1 MEAKTS
7 DKAIIAAMRQK
18 EIKINIEKKERKRK
32 VLFQL
37 LETTIGLS
45 RKLLLMGSGQVLDTT
60 FY

>member
-7 DKAIIAAMRQK
+7 DKAIIVAMRQK
-18 EIKINIEKKERKRK
+18 EIKINIEKKERKSK

-37 LETTIGLS
+37 IETTIGLS
-45 RKLLLMGSGQVLDTT
+45 KKLLLMGSGQVLDTT

>member
-18 EIKINIEKKERKRK
+18 EIKINIEKKERKIK
-32 VLFQL
+32 FLFQL

-45 RKLLLMGSGQVLDTT
+45 RKLLLMGSSQVLDTT

>member
-18 EIKINIEKKERKRK
+18 EIKINIEKKERKIK
-32 VLFQL
+32 FLFQL